1 MSKKMTIAE
10 ILTEIAENEAY
21 GLSEE
26 HKAFLLERAE
36 KASRKS
42 STGERKP
49 TAKQVENA
57 KVAEAVYAE
66 MEPNRDYTVSEMMK
80 VLTAFNSIEGVSAS
94 YCNAIV
100 KKLKD
105 SGQVVRNEIKGRAY
119 FTKVEVED

>member
-1 MSKKMTIAE
+1 MSNKKMTIAE

-26 HKAFLLERAE
+26 HKAFLLERAD

-49 TAKQVENA
+49 TAKQVKNA
-57 KVAEAVYAE
+57 EVADKVYEQ
-66 MEPNRDYTVSEMMK
+66 MEPNRLYTVSEMVK
-80 VLTAFNSIEGVSAS
+80 VLPIFAEMDECSAS
-94 YCNAIV
+94 YANAIV

-105 SGQVVRNEIKGRAY
+105 AGRVTRSVDKGRAY
-119 FTKVEVED
+119 FCKVG

>member
-10 ILTEIAENEAY
+10 TLAEIVNSY
-21 GLSEE
+21 DLSEE
-26 HKAFLLERAE
+26 HKAFLLERAD

-57 KVAEAVYAE
+57 KVAETVYEA
-66 MEPNRDYTVSEMMK
+66 MEPNRAYTVSEMVK
-80 VLTAFNSIEGVSAS
+80 VIPAFDGVSAS
-94 YCNAIV
+94 YANAIV

-105 SGQVVRNEIKGRAY
+105 SGKVVRTEVKGRAY
-119 FTKVEVED
+119 FTKVE

>member
-10 ILTEIAENEAY
+10 TFAEIIDTYA
-21 GLSEE
+21 LSDE

-57 KVAEAVYAE
+57 KVAEAVYEA
-66 MEPNRDYTVSEMMK
+66 MEPNRQYTVSEMVK
-80 VLTAFNSIEGVSAS
+80 VIPAFDGVSAS
-94 YCNAIV
+94 YANAIV

-105 SGQVVRNEIKGRAY
+105 AGRVTRSEVKGRAY
-119 FTKVEVED
+119 FTKVG

>member
-10 ILTEIAENEAY
+10 IFAEIIDTY
-21 GLSEE
+21 DLSDE
-26 HKAFLLERAE
+26 HKAFLLDRID
-36 KASRKS
+36 KTSRKS
-42 STGERKP
+42 NGERKP

-66 MEPNRDYTVSEMMK
+66 MESNRAYTVSEMMK

-105 SGQVVRNEIKGRAY
+105 SGKVVRTEVKGRAY
-119 FTKVEVED
+119 FRKVG

>member
-10 ILTEIAENEAY
+10 TFAEIVATY
-21 GLSEE
+21 DLSDE
-26 HKAFLLERAE
+26 HKAFLLERAD

-57 KVAEAVYAE
+57 KVAEAVYEA
-66 MEPNRDYTVSEMMK
+66 MEPNRAYTVSEMVK
-80 VLTAFNSIEGVSAS
+80 VIPAFDGVSAS

-105 SGQVVRNEIKGRAY
+105 AGRVTRSEVKGRAY
-119 FTKVEVED
+119 FTKVG

>member
-1 MSKKMTIAE
+1 MSNKKMTIAE
-10 ILTEIAENEAY
+10 ILTEIAENKAY

-49 TAKQVENA
+49 TAKQIQNEA
-57 KVAEAVYAE
+57 VAEAVYAE
-66 MEPNRDYTVSEMMK
+66 MEPNRAYTVSEMIK
-80 VLTAFNSIEGVSAS
+80 VISAFEGVSAS
-94 YCNAIV
+94 YANAIV

-105 SGQVVRNEIKGRAY
+105 SGRVTRSEVKGRAY

>member
-1 MSKKMTIAE
+1 MSNKKMTIAE

-42 STGERKP
+42 NGERKP
-49 TAKQVENA
+49 TAKQVQNA
-57 KVAEAVYAE
+57 TVAEQVYAE
-66 MEPNRDYTVSEMMK
+66 MEPNRAYTVSEMMK

-105 SGQVVRNEIKGRAY
+105 SGKVTRTEVKGRAY
-119 FTKVEVED
+119 FTKVE

>member
-1 MSKKMTIAE
+1 MSNKKMTIAE
-10 ILTEIAENEAY
+10 TFAEIVATYN
-21 GLSEE
+21 LSEE

-49 TAKQVENA
+49 TAKQLENA

-66 MEPNRDYTVSEMMK
+66 MESNRAYTVSEMIK
-80 VLTAFNSIEGVSAS
+80 VIPTFAEMDECSAS
-94 YCNAIV
+94 YANAIV

-105 SGQVVRNEIKGRAY
+105 AGRVTRSEVKGRAY

>member
-1 MSKKMTIAE
+1 MTIAE
-10 ILTEIAENEAY
+10 TFAEIIATYN
-21 GLSEE
+21 LSDE
-26 HKAFLLERAE
+26 HKAFLEDRAA
-36 KASRKS
+36 KSVRK
-42 STGERKP
+42 TADGERKP

-66 MEPNRDYTVSEMMK
+66 MEPNRAYTVSEMMK

-105 SGQVVRNEIKGRAY
+105 SGRVSRSEVKGRAY
-119 FTKVEVED
+119 FTKVED